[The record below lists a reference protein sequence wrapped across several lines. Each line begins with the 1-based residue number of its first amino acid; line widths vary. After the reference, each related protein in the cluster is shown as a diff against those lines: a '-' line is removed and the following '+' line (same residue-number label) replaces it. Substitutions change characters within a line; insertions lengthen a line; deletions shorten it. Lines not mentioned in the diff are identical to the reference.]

1 MVTFTKNCAW
11 EIIGDIWPFSCGASA
26 PLGSSAVSK
35 EKLVRLI
42 LYQNKTFILIA
53 LIHCDFPWFLA
64 QCFTKLSVWHTN
76 VVFATTQRNN
86 AYFVIL
92 ISQYFN
98 TCYFLFSQTGW
109 FFSNFLRAYI
119 CKVPIGQINS
129 VSSLWPYQ
137 LTFVTTC
144 YYYDDTS
151 HTFVSQILKSFFHKN
166 KRKICHQR
174 DVSYLSNQR

>member
-42 LYQNKTFILIA
+42 VNQNKTFILIA

-86 AYFVIL
+86 AHFVIL

-109 FFSNFLRAYI
+109 FFSNFQRAFI
-119 CKVPIGQINS
+119 CKVPIVQINS
-129 VSSLWPYQ
+129 VTSSMTLSIDFCDNLLLVLWWHEPHFCFTKSK
-137 LTFVTTC
+137 TF
-144 YYYDDTS
+144 
-151 HTFVSQILKSFFHKN
+151 FFHKN
-166 KRKICHQR
+166 KRKICQINNKAQQR
-174 DVSYLSNQR
+174 